1 MQINQTEKVRENIKD
16 KELGGGEDS
25 RHKREN
31 ARQTGVEGASGLLVS
46 CILQL
51 NSNLNS

>member
-16 KELGGGEDS
+16 EGLGEGEES
-25 RHKREN
+25 RYKRRN
-31 ARQTGVEGASGLLVS
+31 ARQAGMGEALGSLVS